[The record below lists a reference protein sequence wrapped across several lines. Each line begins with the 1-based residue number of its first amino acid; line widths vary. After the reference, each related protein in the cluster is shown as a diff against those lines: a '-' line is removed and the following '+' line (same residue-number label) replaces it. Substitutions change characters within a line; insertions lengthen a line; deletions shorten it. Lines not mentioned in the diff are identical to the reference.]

1 MDIRIFDTQQQL
13 NQAFTEWLKEI
24 VRNKDRIN
32 VALSGGSTP
41 KSLFDEWSMNHRDDI
56 DWNRIRFFWGD
67 ERCVS
72 PEDEQSNYRMS
83 REHLF
88 DNLSIPESHIFR
100 IHGENDPDTEAHR
113 YAEVLRNELPIV
125 AGVPVFDVMM
135 LGMGDDGHTASIF
148 PDQLSLW
155 YSDQLCVVGTHPQ
168 SGQRRVSLTG
178 KVINHAQYVAL
189 LVTGENKAEKVAEI
203 IENPQEAAKKY
214 PAALVQPE
222 SGNLV
227 WFLDRSAAQKLTRQ

>member
-88 DNLSIPESHIFR
+88 DNLSIPQSHIFR

-125 AGVPVFDVMM
+125 SGVPVFDVVM

-227 WFLDRSAAQKLTRQ
+227 WFLDRSAAQKLAKQ

>member
-88 DNLSIPESHIFR
+88 DNLSIPQSHIFR

-125 AGVPVFDVMM
+125 SGVPVFDVVM